1 MKLLDGNIILCG
13 FMGSGKST
21 VGRLLAKKTG
31 LLLID
36 TDKFIEQEA
45 GTTIAEIFR
54 VSGETYFRD
63 LEHQVVASLSQ
74 TTGKLISVG
83 GGTLLDKRNVDIL
96 KKSGKIVLLD
106 ASLPKI
112 MNRLE
117 GDTTRPLLN
126 QPNRNETITR
136 LFSARM
142 PTYRAAADF
151 TIDADASLDDVCEE
165 IMKTFDLY

>member
-21 VGRLLAKKTG
+21 VGRLLSKKTG

-36 TDKFIEQEA
+36 TDEFIEQET
-45 GTTIAEIFR
+45 GVTIAEIFR
-54 VSGETYFRD
+54 VSGEAYFRD
-63 LEHQVVASLSQ
+63 LEHQAVASLSQ
-74 TTGKLISVG
+74 TTGKLISAG
-83 GGTLLDKRNVDIL
+83 GGTLLYKRNVDIL

-112 MNRLE
+112 MSRLE

-126 QPNRNETITR
+126 HPNRNETITR
-136 LFSARM
+136 LFSART
-142 PTYRAAADF
+142 PVYRAVSDF
-151 TIDADASLDDVCEE
+151 TIDADASPSHVCEE
-165 IMKTFDLY
+165 IMKTFHLY